1 MMAMYEVRLE
11 LEGYP
16 LTVEMDIP
24 YKDPTE
30 QDIYNWIMDAIVL
43 EWDMVED

>member
-1 MMAMYEVRLE
+1 MAIYEVRLE

-24 YKDPTE
+24 FEPEDE
-30 QDIYNWIMDAIVL
+30 GNIYNWIMDCIML
-43 EWDMVED
+43 EWDEVE